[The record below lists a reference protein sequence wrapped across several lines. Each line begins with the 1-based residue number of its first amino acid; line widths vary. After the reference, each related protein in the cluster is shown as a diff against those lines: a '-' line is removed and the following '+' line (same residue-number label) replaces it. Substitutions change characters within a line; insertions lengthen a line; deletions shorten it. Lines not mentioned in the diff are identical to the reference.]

1 METTDEFR
9 QGGLARRVEDY
20 RAAYLARY
28 DKLAVLDQITS
39 GMSGVSGLFAKTLV
53 GYLVALGKKGL
64 DTSSA

>member
-1 METTDEFR
+1 
-9 QGGLARRVEDY
+9 LIWHY
-20 RAAYLARY
+20 RSYY

-39 GMSGVSGLFAKTLV
+39 GMSGIYGWFAKRLV